1 MSDERV
7 LSRLSKTYRNHVCYS
22 ITGQLGY
29 GYGYDNYYNYM
40 MMAAMSNS
48 YSTSETSER
57 SLDKDRFYCGVLNGP
72 GAAGKKPSLKITFS
86 APKTAER

>member
-1 MSDERV
+1 
-7 LSRLSKTYRNHVCYS
+7 
-22 ITGQLGY
+22 
-29 GYGYDNYYNYM
+29 M

-72 GAAGKKPSLKITFS
+72 GAEGAKPSLKITFS